1 MLLKIGTVLSKES
14 LQKLTMLIKKFI
26 VFDRDGTLIKYI
38 PYLSD
43 PSSVEL
49 APGAKEFVNNLL
61 KNSNKLFLHTNQSGV
76 SRGVFSL
83 QDVIKCNERLIELL
97 GFGNDLFERIC
108 IATEL
113 NLSKNSYRK
122 PSPRFANEII
132 NDYKIDRSDLFYI
145 GDNISDLETAD
156 NTGCNAY
163 GIINK
168 KISSSVENNNLGYR
182 IFKNIKELNNFFYEN

>member
-1 MLLKIGTVLSKES
+1 
-14 LQKLTMLIKKFI
+14 MLIKKFI

-122 PSPRFANEII
+122 PSQ
-132 NDYKIDRSDLFYI
+132 DLQM
-145 GDNISDLETAD
+145 
-156 NTGCNAY
+156 
-163 GIINK
+163 K
-168 KISSSVENNNLGYR
+168 
-182 IFKNIKELNNFFYEN
+182 